1 MSKEAQKAR
10 ILLVSVSL
18 TCLLA
23 GGLAGGLG
31 VHRWWLS
38 RLEDPD
44 FRAAG
49 PAPAGPAEPR
59 AEPAAPVRVSTA
71 SLETVRPEKRIVGRL
86 REIRKVTVAGEVTG
100 KIVSMNVFEGTP
112 VTADK
117 TIIASIDNTW
127 LDLDIARQEALIE
140 VITTRLTKE
149 KANLDRV
156 RALHRRDVATDRE
169 YEDQRAAYDAARAE
183 LKAAKVA
190 LADLREKRNRVDI
203 RAPFDGWVVAR
214 RAELGQH
221 LSPGSPVVDIISR
234 GKIYAEMNVPE
245 SLVNGLA
252 VGMAIPVTI
261 EPLDRTYTGKIDSIN
276 PYGATA
282 SRTYPVRVI
291 LSDDGGRLKVGMSTE
306 AVFPAGKPGKRI
318 VLSRDA
324 VLIKPDGNTVWV
336 VRDGS
341 GLEAFPVPVDIVS
354 RVGDRYAVRPLT
366 DDGGGLLVDGATVV
380 VEGAER
386 LRPRQAVAP
395 LAPAAKDGEGPD
407 GPAASS

>member
-1 MSKEAQKAR
+1 MSREKHHGR
-10 ILLVSVSL
+10 VILLSVSL

-31 VHRWWLS
+31 VHYWWLN
-38 RLEDPD
+38 RLENQD
-44 FRAAG
+44 FQAAR
-49 PAPAGPAEPR
+49 PAPAGLAETR
-59 AEPAAPVRVSTA
+59 AEPAAPVRVSAA
-71 SLETVRPEKRIVGRL
+71 SLESVRPEKRIVGRL
-86 REIRKVTVAGEVTG
+86 REIRKVTVASEVTG
-100 KIVSMNVFEGTP
+100 KIVAMNVVEGTP
-112 VTADK
+112 VTTDK

-127 LDLDIARQEALIE
+127 LDLGIDRQKALVE
-140 VITTRLTKE
+140 VITTRLAKE

-169 YEDQRAAYDAARAE
+169 YEDQRAAYDETQAE
-183 LKAAKVA
+183 LKAARVA

-234 GKIYAEMNVPE
+234 GHIYAEMNVPE
-245 SLVNGLA
+245 SLVNGLEA
-252 VGMAIPVTI
+252 GMDIPVTVEPI
-261 EPLDRTYTGKIDSIN
+261 ERTYTGKIESIN

-291 LSDDGGRLKVGMSTE
+291 LSDDGGRLKAGMSTE
-306 AVFPAGKPGKRI
+306 AVFPAGETGKQI
-318 VLSRDA
+318 VVSRDA

-341 GLEAFPVPVDIVS
+341 GLEAFPVPVTVVS

-366 DDGGGLLVDGATVV
+366 DGGQQLLVDGATVV

-386 LRPRQAVAP
+386 LRPRQEVAP
-395 LAPAAKDGEGPD
+395 LDRGPGKPERPD